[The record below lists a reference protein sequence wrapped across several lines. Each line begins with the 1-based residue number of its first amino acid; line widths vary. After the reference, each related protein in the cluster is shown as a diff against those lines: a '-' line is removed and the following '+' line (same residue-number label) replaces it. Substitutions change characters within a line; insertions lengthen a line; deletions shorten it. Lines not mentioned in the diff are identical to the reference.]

1 MERTSAIWSMCLAI
15 FGRYSLMRM
24 PGTAVGMSLNGP
36 PLTCPGFMSKVSN
49 WLGPP
54 VIHRRMHAFLRFG
67 WAAASFARASN
78 HPETQQLATP
88 ADVNRSQSRR
98 ENWGERGLE
107 VMVIFLGKDRIGSS
121 RVRQNA
127 GEKLT
132 PRSGERG
139 YGEGSRARQN
149 AG

>member
-1 MERTSAIWSMCLAI
+1 MERTRAIWSMFLASL
-15 FGRYSLMRM
+15 GRCSLMWM

-67 WAAASFARASN
+67 WAAAAFARASN
-78 HPETQQLATP
+78 HPETQQPATP

-98 ENWGERGLE
+98 ESWGEREAE
-107 VMVIFLGKDRIGSS
+107 VMVEFL
-121 RVRQNA
+121 VRACNCLA
-127 GEKLT
+127 
-132 PRSGERG
+132 
-139 YGEGSRARQN
+139 
-149 AG
+149 